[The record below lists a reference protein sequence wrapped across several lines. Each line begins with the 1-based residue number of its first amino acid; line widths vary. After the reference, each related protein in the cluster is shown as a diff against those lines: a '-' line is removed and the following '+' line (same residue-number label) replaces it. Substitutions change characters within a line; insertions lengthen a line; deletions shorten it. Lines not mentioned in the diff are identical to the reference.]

1 MLLCCSSFLCLLPS
15 CMHTP
20 THLSQPHQPPIS
32 SSLSSPSLCLRSP
45 TDEVMWDMTLFCQ
58 SGKRVRI
65 PHHPVDLTCDR
76 QAAVTNSDRCFQSSH
91 QSSPPTAENMVTNPR
106 QNSSYKPPRYHLHLV
121 WTCENCS
128 RQLAA
133 WLVPATRVADPEE
146 HKVQSRP
153 ITPRYPGRM
162 ISSRPRPCI
171 SVQVQLFAD
180 ESVCPSFGGR
190 VRCPAFS
197 LVICA
202 MCTLYRREGFTEV
215 NALILVD

>member
-1 MLLCCSSFLCLLPS
+1 
-15 CMHTP
+15 MHTP

-32 SSLSSPSLCLRSP
+32 KLKLQAAEVSPAPGMDLRELFKAASSVACSSN
-45 TDEVMWDMTLFCQ
+45 Q
-58 SGKRVRI
+58 SGGSGRAQS
-65 PHHPVDLTCDR
+65 PV
-76 QAAVTNSDRCFQSSH
+76 QAYHT
-91 QSSPPTAENMVTNPR
+91 TLPR
-106 QNSSYKPPRYHLHLV
+106 
-121 WTCENCS
+121 
-128 RQLAA
+128 
-133 WLVPATRVADPEE
+133 
-146 HKVQSRP
+146 
-153 ITPRYPGRM
+153 RM

>member
-1 MLLCCSSFLCLLPS
+1 
-15 CMHTP
+15 MHTP

-45 TDEVMWDMTLFCQ
+45 TDEVMCGMTLFCQ
-58 SGKRVRI
+58 SGKR
-65 PHHPVDLTCDR
+65 
-76 QAAVTNSDRCFQSSH
+76 
-91 QSSPPTAENMVTNPR
+91 
-106 QNSSYKPPRYHLHLV
+106 NSSYKPPRYHLHLV
-121 WTCENCS
+121 WTGENCS

-133 WLVPATRVADPEE
+133 WLVPAARVADPEE

-202 MCTLYRREGFTEV
+202 MYALYRREGFTEV